1 MQYITVT
8 GRLGRD
14 AKKQLSNKSGE
25 EFISLTLAS
34 DKKFK
39 GESKVTWYDVIL
51 HVTPKHEKMLQYLTK
66 GSAVI
71 VGGDY
76 DDSIFDGN
84 NGPMIKRTISAS
96 YIEFNGGGSNG
107 ADKPKEQGDATASKP
122 SAKKKDE
129 TPPADI
135 PMTSSESAVS
145 AADDGTDDL
154 PF

>member
-34 DKKFK
+34 DKKVK
-39 GESKVTWYDVIL
+39 GESKVTWFDVVL
-51 HVTPKHEKMLQYLTK
+51 HVTTKHEKMLPYLKK

-84 NGPMIKRTISAS
+84 NGPMIKRTVLAT
-96 YIEFNGGGSNG
+96 YIEFNGGSNNG
-107 ADKPKEQGDATASKP
+107 TDKTKEQDDAASSRP
-122 SAKKKDE
+122 SAKKEE

-135 PMTSSESAVS
+135 PMTNSEPTPTESA
-145 AADDGTDDL
+145 DDTDDL